1 MEWQSRSGAKARRMG
16 GGLPPEG
23 SGVLQSGCL
32 SLTILLLLSDVLSF
46 FFFFFFFYIGVRA
59 GAGDKGRTL
68 ERAAAKP
75 GSSHG
80 SPSQLWGWHRALGR
94 AFNKLL
100 VILTDHRMSPF
111 LSKVCVENLSVAS
124 DSITCA

>member
-1 MEWQSRSGAKARRMG
+1 MG
-16 GGLPPEG
+16 GGLLPEG

-32 SLTILLLLSDVLSF
+32 SLTILLLLSDVLCRFVF
-46 FFFFFFFYIGVRA
+46 FFFFFLIGVRA
-59 GAGDKGRTL
+59 GAGNKGRTL

-75 GSSHG
+75 GSGHG

-111 LSKVCVENLSVAS
+111 LSKVCVENLSVVS